1 MIPSIL
7 YFSPQ
12 LASWK
17 AQLNTK
23 LQTHGHTV
31 EWLPIQQIKQS
42 PALSLVLIAENDI
55 SAEDILLIP
64 SRKTIVIV
72 DEWSLEVS
80 AKWINRGADNCFAH
94 HDEHLISWLL
104 SEFSKFALTRTR
116 KTDDDVLQ
124 VIIDAIPAPIF
135 FKDQRHIYRG
145 CNTAFCEFI
154 GRPRDEV
161 VGHSVYDIA
170 PKHLADIYYEADCE
184 LLAKGG
190 TQRYEAEVRF
200 CNGSLHEMEF
210 NKAVFTNA
218 GGQAIG
224 QVGVM
229 LEVTERNELIRKLD
243 KATRTDPL
251 TGMSNRREFNL
262 TIQEALNEQKS
273 SEQKLSLMT
282 LDIDF
287 FKQINDRFGHGGGDR
302 TLQLIASWL
311 QSQLHETDHAFRVGG
326 EEFYILMRGKSI
338 KSALGMAES
347 LCKHMATTPFMI
359 NHKSIYITF
368 SAGVI
373 ELTPNL
379 PLDDALEMVDKALY
393 EAKSNGRNCVC
404 HVFQ

>member
-17 AQLNTK
+17 AKLDTK
-23 LQTHGHTV
+23 LKIYGHTA
-31 EWLPIQQIKQS
+31 EWFPIQQIKQS
-42 PALSLVLIAENDI
+42 AALSLVLIAENDI
-55 SAEDILLIP
+55 GAEDIVFIP

-80 AKWINRGADNCFAH
+80 AKWINQGAENCFARN
-94 HDEHLISWLL
+94 DEHLISWLL

-135 FKDQRHIYRG
+135 FKDRHHIYRG
-145 CNTAFCEFI
+145 CNNAFCQFI
-154 GRPRDEV
+154 GHSREEII
-161 VGHSVYDIA
+161 GHSVYDIA
-170 PKHLADIYYEADCE
+170 PKHLADKYYEADCK
-184 LLAKGG
+184 LLAQGG
-190 TQRYEAEVRF
+190 TQRYEAEVQL
-200 CNGSLHEMEF
+200 CDGSLHEIEF
-210 NKAVFTNA
+210 NKAVFTTSK
-218 GGQAIG
+218 GQPAG

-229 LEVTERNELIRKLD
+229 LDVTERNQLIQQLD

-262 TIQEALNEQKS
+262 IIQDVFGERKNSDK
-273 SEQKLSLMT
+273 KLSLMA

-287 FKQINDRFGHGGGDR
+287 FKQINDRFGHGGGDLA
-302 TLQLIASWL
+302 LQLIANWL
-311 QSQLHETDHAFRVGG
+311 QSQLNDTDHLFRVGG
-326 EEFYILMRGKSI
+326 EEFYILMRNKGI
-338 KSALGMAES
+338 KNALEIAER
-347 LCKHMATTPFMI
+347 LCKDMATSTFCI
-359 NHKSIYITF
+359 NQQAIHITL

-373 ELTPNL
+373 ELDPNADL
-379 PLDDALEMVDKALY
+379 ENTLEMLDKALY

-404 HVFQ
+404 PVFT

>member
-1 MIPSIL
+1 
-7 YFSPQ
+7 
-12 LASWK
+12 
-17 AQLNTK
+17 
-23 LQTHGHTV
+23 
-31 EWLPIQQIKQS
+31 
-42 PALSLVLIAENDI
+42 
-55 SAEDILLIP
+55 
-64 SRKTIVIV
+64 
-72 DEWSLEVS
+72 
-80 AKWINRGADNCFAH
+80 
-94 HDEHLISWLL
+94 
-104 SEFSKFALTRTR
+104 
-116 KTDDDVLQ
+116 
-124 VIIDAIPAPIF
+124 
-135 FKDQRHIYRG
+135 
-145 CNTAFCEFI
+145 
-154 GRPRDEV
+154 
-161 VGHSVYDIA
+161 
-170 PKHLADIYYEADCE
+170 
-184 LLAKGG
+184 
-190 TQRYEAEVRF
+190 
-200 CNGSLHEMEF
+200 MEF

-326 EEFYILMRGKSI
+326 EEFYILMRGKNI

>member
-1 MIPSIL
+1 MTPSIL

-17 AQLNTK
+17 TQLSTK
-23 LQTHGHTV
+23 LQSYGHTV
-31 EWLPIQQIKQS
+31 KCLAIQGIEQS
-42 PALSLVLIAENDI
+42 PSLSLVLLAESDI
-55 SAEDILLIP
+55 RPEDCHLIS
-64 SRKTIVIV
+64 SRKTIIVV

-80 AKWINRGADNCFAH
+80 AKWIKLGAENCFGRN
-94 HDEHLISWLL
+94 DDHLISWLIA
-104 SEFSKFALTRTR
+104 EFSKFALVRTQ
-116 KTDDDVLQ
+116 KAEDDILQ
-124 VIIDAIPAPIF
+124 IIIDAIPAPIF
-135 FKDQRHIYRG
+135 FKDQHHIYRG

-154 GRPRDEV
+154 GRSRDEV

-170 PKHLADIYYEADCE
+170 PKHLADIYYEADCK

-190 TQRYEAEVRF
+190 TQRYEAEVKF
-200 CNGSLHEMEF
+200 SNGSIHEIEF
-210 NKAVFTNA
+210 NKAVFRNA
-218 GGQAIG
+218 KGESVG

-229 LEVTERNELIRKLD
+229 LDVTERNLLIRQLD

-251 TGMSNRREFNL
+251 TGMSNRREFNIV
-262 TIQEALNEQKS
+262 IQDALNEQKNS
-273 SEQKLSLMT
+273 DQPVSLMT

-287 FKQINDRFGHGGGDR
+287 FKQINDKFGHGGGDK
-302 TLQLIASWL
+302 TLQLIANWL
-311 QSQLHETDHAFRVGG
+311 QDQLHETDHAFRVGG

-338 KSALGMAES
+338 KSALAMADN
-347 LCKHMATTPFMI
+347 LCKSMATTPFKI

-379 PLDDALEMVDKALY
+379 ELDDALEMVDKALY